1 MVGKVTGR
9 NILDDEFGGTN
20 FRNEKG
26 RFDNLGALGLVDS
39 VKSAMAGGN
48 IKTTKLQQ
56 GSIVGASS
64 TLAENLGKNTLELQ
78 KAIDEGNS
86 ELKGEMTKLVKQLA
100 AAQQMQGKKSVAA
113 IREIIKTVETIKE
126 SSPGVSGALD
136 LDAVQNKLMT
146 AAVGSRM
153 GRFKESMNIDQNLK
167 PKNKFFAENLPT
179 LAPIAKGAGQAVT
192 NMFGDAGV
200 AGLGWTGIPGL
211 RPKSKEEIQMRNMD
225 TQEQIGESAKA
236 LEDTIEKIGIS
247 EEKRTEIVEKPSK
260 TTEKNVKNNNNAFK
274 TGIDRDNPKTEELLE
289 DIKKELEKITDNTI
303 GVGGGGAGLL
313 AGAGLGA
320 LFGRLGSTITGAITA
335 GLAAGMAGL
344 KGLADAVS
352 SRLPGRT
359 TTGPGRATTTPRT
372 TTVPPSRAPGG
383 MDPRTPGS
391 SNPTSSP
398 DRPRGATRNTTVP
411 KRGGIFRSAGRAAGR
426 LARFAGPVG
435 AVITA
440 GTAGYSAG
448 KGFMADERAS
458 TTDRLFNAG
467 NSALNTLS
475 FGFLGR
481 SAEEIE
487 SVADQRAAL
496 TAPTLAIPSVVPT
509 GNAIENTIPEESGS
523 GSTTINNIT
532 NNNSTTQGGASENIL
547 INRDTVR
554 NSDSTLQRRED
565 KSFSG

>member
-9 NILDDEFGGTN
+9 NILDDEFGGIN

-26 RFDNLGALGLVDS
+26 RFDKLGALGLVDS

-86 ELKGEMTKLVKQLA
+86 ELKGEMTKLIKQLA

-136 LDAVQNKLMT
+136 LDAVQKKLMT

-192 NMFGDAGV
+192 NMFGDAGF
-200 AGLGWTGIPGL
+200 LGFGA
-211 RPKSKEEIQMRNMD
+211 KSKEEIQMRNMD
-225 TQEQIGESAKA
+225 TQDQIRESAQA
-236 LEDTIEKIGIS
+236 LDAVTEKLAVF
-247 EEKRTEIVEKPSK
+247 EEKQEETVEKTSK

-303 GVGGGGAGLL
+303 GVGGGGGAGLL

-352 SRLPGRT
+352 SRLPG
-359 TTGPGRATTTPRT
+359 RT

-426 LARFAGPVG
+426 LARFAGPAG